1 MAIGIWL
8 RSVALGLVL
17 FASGAAAHHSVSGQF
32 DMNKRTTITGTITK
46 VDWINPHTYIHMD
59 VVDESGQVVS
69 WRLESLPTAMLRKAG
84 LTSQLIM
91 GDGGKVT
98 ADALLARDGTANLGW
113 LLKLTYADGHVYQ
126 LAGE

>member
-1 MAIGIWL
+1 MAMGIGL
-8 RSVALGLVL
+8 RATVLGLVL
-17 FASGAAAHHSVSGQF
+17 VASGAAAHHSVSGQF

-59 VVDESGQVVS
+59 VVDESGQVVT

>member
-1 MAIGIWL
+1 MAIGILL
-8 RSVALGLVL
+8 RTAALGLVL
-17 FASGAAAHHSVSGQF
+17 IASGAAAHHSVSGQF

-59 VVDESGQVVS
+59 VVDEHGQATT

-84 LTSQLIM
+84 LTSELIM

>member
-1 MAIGIWL
+1 MAIGIRL
-8 RSVALGLVL
+8 RTAALGLVL
-17 FASGAAAHHSVSGQF
+17 IASGTAAHHSVSGQF

-59 VVDESGQVVS
+59 VVGENGQTTT